1 MSPKYNNRMTKIFY
15 RAHAV
20 QRMFEREISP
30 IKVRKALEVEDVI
43 EDYSSEMPEPSR
55 LLLGFQGKRPFHVV
69 TSENQEANEVT
80 VITVYLPDANKWK
93 KDSRSRK

>member
-1 MSPKYNNRMTKIFY
+1 MTKILY

-30 IKVRKALEVEDVI
+30 LKVRKALESADVI

-55 LLLGFQGKRPFHVV
+55 LIMGFQGKRPFHIV
-69 TSENQEANEVT
+69 TSENLEANEIIV
-80 VITVYLPDANKWK
+80 VTVYLPDPNKWK
-93 KDSRSRK
+93 KDGRSRR